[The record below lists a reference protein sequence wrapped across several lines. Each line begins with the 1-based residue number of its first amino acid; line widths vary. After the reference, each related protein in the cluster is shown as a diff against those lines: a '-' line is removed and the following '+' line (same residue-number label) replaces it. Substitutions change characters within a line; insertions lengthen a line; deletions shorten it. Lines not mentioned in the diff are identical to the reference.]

1 MKKCLLFL
9 CLFLVTGCAAEY
21 HLDIDEELNLKENVN
36 ITAVTSS
43 DVDEIKKFTNILPS
57 SIEADDF
64 KAFEKKVKGISYYDV
79 KKNDNNDLLS
89 LEHKFDINS
98 INNSY
103 VVRSCYEYVTVMT
116 RNDDK
121 ELLLSTSNKLLCFN
135 QYDNLDEVKI
145 VISSIYKLKETNA
158 DSIDGHNYIWNVNK
172 DNYSNKYIYLL
183 LDVTETDLTFW
194 EKVLRGEYTNICVV
208 SVLIFVVCLLGY
220 FILKGISKKRDE
232 I

>member
-9 CLFLVTGCAAEY
+9 CLFLVTGCTAEY

-121 ELLLSTSNKLLCFN
+121 ELLLSTSNKLLCFK

-145 VISSIYKLKETNA
+145 IISSIYKLKETNA
-158 DSIDGHNYIWNVNK
+158 DSVDGHNYIWNVNK

>member
-9 CLFLVTGCAAEY
+9 CLFLVTGCTAEY

-36 ITAVTSS
+36 IAAVNS
-43 DVDEIKKFTNILPS
+43 DDIVKLKEFNRIIPS
-57 SIEADDF
+57 DIEVDDF
-64 KAFEKKVKGISYYDV
+64 RAFNERIKGISYYDV

-121 ELLLSTSNKLLCFN
+121 ELLLSTSNKLLCFK

-145 VISSIYKLKETNA
+145 IISSIYKLKETNA
-158 DSIDGHNYIWNVNK
+158 DSVDGHNYIWNVNK

>member
-1 MKKCLLFL
+1 MKKYFVVL
-9 CLFLVTGCAAEY
+9 CLFLVTGCTVEY
-21 HLDIDEELNLKENVN
+21 HLDIDEELNFKEKTNL
-36 ITAVTSS
+36 ISVTSL
-43 DVDEIKKFTNILPS
+43 DANKIKEFTYNIPVDIEIDELG
-57 SIEADDF
+57 
-64 KAFEKKVKGISYYDV
+64 AFEKKVKGISYYDV
-79 KKNDNNDLLS
+79 KKNNNNDLLS

-121 ELLLSTSNKLLCFN
+121 ELLLSTSNKLLCFK